1 MARVARRPRGHGGW
15 RDPEYPGEF
24 PTLGYQVADLIE
36 AKCAI
41 PDGEHAGEPY
51 RLTDEQL
58 RILLWLYRINPA
70 AVYDP
75 DANGGR
81 GGWRNAF
88 IYFRG
93 GQVVRP
99 QKWGKGPFSAAVV
112 CAEADDEGPVLFDGW
127 DARGEPVGRP
137 WATPW
142 IQIAAVSEDQT
153 ANVWRALQ
161 PMIELGAIHA
171 DIPDTGQTRINLPG
185 GGRIE
190 PVTSS
195 ARSRLGQRITFAV
208 QDEAHSWLERNGGRL
223 LADNQRRNLSGMG
236 GRFLETGNA
245 WDPREE
251 SVAQRTGESGE
262 PGVYR
267 DDVEPGAGSVRNKQ
281 DRRKMLKKVYGD
293 SWWVDLDRIDG
304 EIQAL
309 LARGEASQ
317 AERFFLNR
325 KLAGEDAAFPPELVD
340 KLASRKHVVPE
351 RALIVIGVDGA
362 RFVDA
367 LAIVATEI
375 ATGHQWP
382 LGIWERPKDAG
393 DDYEHPFD
401 AVDGA
406 MIEAFQLYDVWRV
419 YVDPQWIDHLLDK
432 WQARWGE
439 KKVLAWHTNRPRQ
452 IAWAV
457 RGFRDA
463 AAAGDASDDG
473 DEILARHT
481 KNARKQL
488 LNVYDDDHR
497 QMHTL
502 SKDRPD
508 SPRKIDAAMAR
519 VLSWECRGDA
529 IAAGAKQRKRRVAGF
544 H

>member
-1 MARVARRPRGHGGW
+1 VARRRGSGGW
-15 RDPEYPGEF
+15 RGPEFVGEF

-51 RLTDEQL
+51 KLTDEQL
-58 RILLWLYRINPA
+58 RFLLWMYRVDPETRWDPA
-70 AVYDP
+70 AND
-75 DANGGR
+75 GR
-81 GGWRNAF
+81 GGWRSPF
-88 IYFRG
+88 VYYRG
-93 GQVVRP
+93 GQLVRP
-99 QKWGKGPFSAAVV
+99 QKWGKGPFAAAIV
-112 CAEADDEGPVLFDGW
+112 CAEADDEGPVIFDGW
-127 DARGEPVGRP
+127 DADGEPVGRP

-142 IQIAAVSEDQT
+142 IQITAVSEDQT

-223 LADNQRRNLSGMG
+223 LADNQRRNLGGMG
-236 GRFLETGNA
+236 GRWLETGNA

-251 SVAQRTGESGE
+251 SVAQSTAESGE
-262 PGVYR
+262 PGVYH
-267 DDVEPGAGSVRNKQ
+267 DDVEPGSGSVRNKQ
-281 DRRKMLKKVYGD
+281 DRRKMLKRVYGD

-309 LARGEASQ
+309 LARGEAAQ

-340 KLASRKHVVPE
+340 GLADRDYQLPKRP
-351 RALIVIGVDGA
+351 LIVLGVDGA

-367 LAIVATEI
+367 LAIVATEVV
-375 ATGHQWP
+375 TGYQWP
-382 LGIWERPKDAG
+382 VGIWERPLHAG

-401 AVDGA
+401 EVDGA
-406 MIEAFQLYDVWRV
+406 MIETFERCQVWRV
-419 YVDPQWIDHLLDK
+419 YIDPQWIDHLVEK
-432 WQARWGE
+432 WQGRWGD
-439 KKVLAWHTNRPRQ
+439 KRVLPWFTNRPRQ
-452 IAWAV
+452 ISWAV
-457 RGFRDA
+457 RNFADA
-463 AAAGDASDDG
+463 AAAGDVTDNG
-473 DEILARHT
+473 DELLRRHT
-481 KNARKQL
+481 KNARKYMV
-488 LNVYDDDHR
+488 NVFDDKHR

-529 IAAGAKQRKRRVAGF
+529 IAAGVKPRTRKPAVGF
-544 H
+544 R